1 MDLDCCFILITFIY
15 GFTLV
20 VVDLY
25 YVPFPL
31 HNPTFTKHLVNRSL
45 ALVIGMK
52 PCSSLQLTTTES
64 SLFVVLKLSITYI
77 QFATFL
83 VPFTMSCGSLHQPSF
98 GLRLTHPPCPSKF

>member
-31 HNPTFTKHLVNRSL
+31 HNPTFTKRLVNRSL
-45 ALVIGMK
+45 ALIIGMK
-52 PCSSLQLTTTES
+52 PCSNLQLTTTES
-64 SLFVVLKLSITYI
+64 LLFVVLKLSITYI
-77 QFATFL
+77 QFTTFFSTIYDVMWL
-83 VPFTMSCGSLHQPSF
+83 
-98 GLRLTHPPCPSKF
+98 PPPTIFRSTFDPPPLSI